1 MNKVK
6 NSVICNSNTHGP
18 PYGQLHIYY
27 LQGRVQFPTGCLGE
41 NFIGNWEED
50 GFSFLFFSKSSD
62 KIVQNFIEKQGGLTL
77 LDQYQMSY
85 DQWQGGRLSCLQIN
99 PFLIV
104 PPWESEAITLENR
117 DMTKILLDPGVVF
130 GNGLHATTRDCIEAL
145 GWLCSARTVNSALDL
160 GCGTGILALAACKLG
175 CKTCLA
181 LDFNLLACQTA
192 IQNVRLNGL
201 ANNILVAQARAENF
215 VDLNAELLMANIH
228 YDIMKKIV
236 QVKGFFRKRWFILS
250 GLLRSQAEDIAQQL
264 KRPGVRILKKWER
277 DGIWHTFLGEIHF

>member
-1 MNKVK
+1 MNKVQ
-6 NSVICNSNTHGP
+6 NSFICNSNTHGP

-27 LQGRVQFPTGCLGE
+27 LQGRVQRTAGCLGE
-41 NFIGNWEED
+41 NFIGNWEEE

-62 KIVQNFIEKQGGLTL
+62 KIVQNFIKKQGELTL

-85 DQWQGGRLSCLQIN
+85 DQWQGGRLSCMQIDR
-99 PFLIV
+99 FLIV
-104 PPWESEAITLENR
+104 PPWESEPLVFENR

-145 GWLCSARTVNSALDL
+145 VWLCSVETFNSVLDL
-160 GCGTGILALAACKLG
+160 GCGTGILALAAAKLG
-175 CKTCLA
+175 CKKCIA

-201 ANNILVAQARAENF
+201 EDNILVAQARAENY

-236 QVKGFFRKRWFILS
+236 ELKGFFKKRWFILS
-250 GLLRSQAEDIAQQL
+250 GLLRSQAGDVAQQL
-264 KRPGVRILKKWER
+264 NRPGVRILKKWER
-277 DGIWHTFLGEIHF
+277 DGIWHTFLGEIR